1 MKLHI
6 ELQEGWGGDLVEV
19 SVGGKRAYDGR
30 PTTRMQTGYAAG
42 VEVDLP
48 DPEESVTVEV
58 RLPDRGIITR
68 HEVSIRHE
76 TWIGLN
82 LEGDEVRVREQPE
95 QFGYV

>member
-19 SVGGKRAYDGR
+19 TVGGERAYDGR

-48 DPEESVTVEV
+48 DAEESVSVEV
-58 RLPDRGIITR
+58 RLPERGIVAR
-68 HEVSIRHE
+68 HEVSTRHE

-82 LEGDEVRVREQPE
+82 LEGDVVRVREQPN